1 MSDRATWKLR
11 GAVRAL
17 RQEFAEWDPLAG
29 AWKAPRTISTITFR
43 RDGQVSESEFQ
54 NPDGSVARSFR
65 LFDDAGRVVEEQ
77 WSTREVRTTVAIY
90 AYDALGR
97 LASKASVSPEGSRRD
112 DERYE
117 YDEAGRRTKTIFL
130 PAAAAPAGGDGVC
143 MHYAIEGSEQS
154 HSVPGAATLTV
165 AYDDRELPAEA
176 GFHDASG
183 QLLRRILFSR
193 DRDGRLLS
201 ESVQFSGDSPFPDL
215 PLDAGKI
222 PPEERARLA
231 TAMKAAFVNQVL
243 SSTEYRYDASG
254 RLVER
259 TSRMGTLSEDTT
271 TYEYAAHEHPIG
283 QTSRSSSHGVDADE
297 DGTVLTGD
305 DETTIHHNRFDH
317 QFDASGNWTERVCSW
332 RVHLEPVFNRSN
344 IERRTIT
351 YYDP

>member
-1 MSDRATWKLR
+1 VSDRASWRLR

-17 RQEFAEWDPLAG
+17 RQEFAEWDPQAG

-77 WSTREVRTTVAIY
+77 FGTRNGPNSVVVSS
-90 AYDALGR
+90 YDTLGR
-97 LASKASVSPEGSRRD
+97 LEAKANVAPDGTRRHA
-112 DERYE
+112 ERYE
-117 YDEAGRRTKTIFL
+117 YNEAGRRTKTTFL
-130 PAAAAPAGGDGVC
+130 PAAAAGGDDAC
-143 MHYAIEGSEQS
+143 MCYAIEGSEQS
-154 HSVPGAATLTV
+154 HSVPGAVTLMV
-165 AYDDRELPAEA
+165 AYGDREQPAEA
-176 GFHDASG
+176 SFHDASG

-193 DRDGRLLS
+193 DRDGRLLI
-201 ESVQFSGDSPFPDL
+201 EAVQFSGDSPFPDL

-271 TYEYAAHEHPIG
+271 TYEYGDHELPIAE
-283 QTSRSSSHGVDADE
+283 TFSSRSHDVDVDDA
-297 DGTVLTGD
+297 GAVRTSD
-305 DETTIHHNRFDH
+305 DETTRHHNRFEY
-317 QFDASGNWTERVCSW
+317 QFDAKGNWIERVCSW
-332 RVHLEPVFNRSN
+332 RAHLEPVFHRSN

-351 YYDP
+351 YYEP